1 MDLEKLLL
9 EAKGNVNALY
19 RELDR
24 YQQNIDFL
32 KSLTGE
38 AVKMKIDVW
47 YDRYTR
53 SWVVQL
59 KDVSGNQIGT
69 ADYVYT
75 KREAELIADR
85 LKKEHN
91 IE

>member
-32 KSLTGE
+32 ESLTEE
-38 AVKMKIDVW
+38 ALTWSLMIIQNGK
-47 YDRYTR
+47 
-53 SWVVQL
+53 Q
-59 KDVSGNQIGT
+59 N
-69 ADYVYT
+69 
-75 KREAELIADR
+75 
-85 LKKEHN
+85 
-91 IE
+91 